1 MHARQTALIIGAG
14 MGGIAAAAHLARSG
28 YGVTVL
34 EKNSTPG
41 GRCSQLIRDGH
52 RFGIGAT
59 LLLMPELYAET
70 YAALGER
77 MEDYVDLRRVDP
89 MYRLHFDD
97 GTQLVLTADIN
108 EMQSQLKAIEPGS
121 FGAYLRYLVES
132 YRHFHLTHRLIKR
145 NFYSLPQYLSPG
157 NL

>member
-28 YGVTVL
+28 HEVTVL

-41 GRCSQLIRDGH
+41 GRCSQLSRDGH
-52 RFGIGAT
+52 RFDIGAT

-77 MEDYVDLRRVDP
+77 MEDHLDLRRVD
-89 MYRLHFDD
+89 RRA
-97 GTQLVLTADIN
+97 GSILTTAL
-108 EMQSQLKAIEPGS
+108 SSPS
-121 FGAYLRYLVES
+121 P
-132 YRHFHLTHRLIKR
+132 LISTRCSR
-145 NFYSLPQYLSPG
+145 N
-157 NL
+157 